1 MPVVTA
7 QNVSSSPALSSDK
20 LGFRVYEKP
29 RRSAPVSV
37 TSPVQHPAPV
47 NHSPVMISEARPVTE
62 ISATNKRRAP
72 LVAENDLQVF
82 ASDDEIKTL
91 AGGGNLRIHKHGS
104 GKYRGAYLCLRPAGS
119 RTDKRPMLASGRPAK
134 LKAYLAGLGIR
145 ICTRHRSVAPCAGCR
160 KARKEAR

>member
-1 MPVVTA
+1 MIGVGDAVAVGSVPVISA
-7 QNVSSSPALSSDK
+7 QISATSPAQ
-20 LGFRVYEKP
+20 Y
-29 RRSAPVSV
+29 SAPL
-37 TSPVQHPAPV
+37 TR
-47 NHSPVMISEARPVTE
+47 SPVMISESRPVTK

-82 ASDDEIKTL
+82 ASDEEIKTL

-160 KARKEAR
+160 KARTKR